1 MKLKNIRLG
10 ISNVNTT
17 TNRKDF
23 EVVETRVNRIR
34 NEDGSWG
41 RDFDSYSIN
50 CLAFKGDI
58 LKVKVPK
65 ELSTKVTSL
74 TDAISDDVIVTVT
87 FQNLKLKA
95 YALKNNDGS
104 IISGVSAKADD
115 FEFKV
120 HQEDDLDGIII

>member
-23 EVVETRVNRIR
+23 EVVETSTNRIR

-41 RDFDSYSIN
+41 RDFDSYSIH
-50 CLAFKGDI
+50 CLANKGDI

-65 ELSTKVTSL
+65 ELSDKVTAL
-74 TDAISDDVIVTVT
+74 NDASADDVIVTVT
-87 FQNLKLKA
+87 FTNLKLKA
-95 YALKNNDGS
+95 YALKSSEGS
-104 IISGVSAKADD
+104 VISGVSAKADD
-115 FEFKV
+115 FEFTV
-120 HQEDDLDGIII
+120 NEDEMADVIL